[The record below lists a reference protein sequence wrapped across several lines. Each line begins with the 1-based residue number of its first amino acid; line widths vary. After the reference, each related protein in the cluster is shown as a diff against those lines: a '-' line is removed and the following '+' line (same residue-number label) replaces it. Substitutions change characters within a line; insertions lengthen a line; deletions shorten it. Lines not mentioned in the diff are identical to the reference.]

1 MIPADLAPIYKL
13 DLRPVFVDNL
23 GRRSVLV
30 LKYRVLMI
38 DADIT
43 KDDLREVV
51 DNLLDKLDEIAPK
64 NEDGGVLFPEPFGD
78 YSKTAPDGFY
88 AWWGHHA
95 RYCSHEGDLRQSGV
109 SVAEHGVWCEAQ
121 VAGVPASVHDVDTD
135 VYVYLLAPYTH
146 GTYPRLPRLLERRDY
161 VALFASADEQ
171 PMAVFTTSAVRSLAA
186 ALLQAA
192 DEAEFGNLRNGGA
205 GR

>member
-1 MIPADLAPIYKL
+1 MIAADLAPIYKL
-13 DLRPVFVDNL
+13 DLRPVFIDNL

-30 LKYRVLMI
+30 LKHRVLMI

-43 KDDLREVV
+43 KGDLREVV
-51 DNLLDKLDEIAPK
+51 DGLPDKIDEIAAK
-64 NEDGGVLFPEPFGD
+64 NEASGVLFPEPFGD
-78 YSKTAPDGFY
+78 YSKTPPDGFR

-95 RYCSHEGDLRQSGV
+95 RYCNHEDALRQSGV

-146 GTYPRLPRLLERRDY
+146 GIYPTLLERRDY

-171 PMAVFTTSAVRSLAA
+171 PMAVFTTSAARSLAA
-186 ALLQAA
+186 ALLHAA
-192 DEAEFGNLRNGGA
+192 DEAEFRNLRNGGA